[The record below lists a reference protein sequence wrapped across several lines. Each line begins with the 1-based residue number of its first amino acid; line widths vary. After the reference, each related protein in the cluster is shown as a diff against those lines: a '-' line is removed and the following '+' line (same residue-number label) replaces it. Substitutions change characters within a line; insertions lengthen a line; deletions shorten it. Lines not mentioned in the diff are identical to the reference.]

1 MLATSASLEHEGPLD
16 VPVPRDPGRP
26 VHRTLQ
32 LPGKGEVYLVTER
45 VRTADGWRIAH
56 AGTPIHE
63 FNHYRGIFIGM
74 LVGMS
79 VVGTAAVGYIVSLSV
94 RRALRP
100 VRTMSGELAEIT
112 GRAPDRRVTVPGPA
126 RRACRSWR
134 GRST

>member
-1 MLATSASLEHEGPLD
+1 DPRGRLSARDTEFTLLQVVSEDDVVLATSASLEHEGPLD

-74 LVGMS
+74 LVGM
-79 VVGTAAVGYIVSLSV
+79 
-94 RRALRP
+94 
-100 VRTMSGELAEIT
+100 
-112 GRAPDRRVTVPGPA
+112 
-126 RRACRSWR
+126 
-134 GRST
+134 